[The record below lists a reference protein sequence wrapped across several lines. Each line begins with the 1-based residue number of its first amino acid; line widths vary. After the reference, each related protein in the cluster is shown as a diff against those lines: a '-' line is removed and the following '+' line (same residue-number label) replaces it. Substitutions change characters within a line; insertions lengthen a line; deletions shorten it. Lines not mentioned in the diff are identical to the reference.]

1 MWISFEREA
10 KKLAWIQDRDT
21 IGSARSNALVLEGKD
36 IRPLHGQFRVEDS
49 KLFFRDFLGAKTMSF
64 QNSQMQIASWRLEL
78 LSKNLDDE
86 EVFSFLQTEF
96 QDFVRNQVGAS
107 LNQTEL
113 RRKFLG
119 HRLIN
124 SNTPQLADE
133 WIHQMQN
140 EVALDSPV
148 ESLLKDESISD
159 VLINSWDQIF
169 AEKSGVLSKTRYR
182 FTSQESYEIYVQN
195 LLTKHN
201 CQHSPRRA
209 FHNFQTSDGVRVHVI
224 GPPLTP
230 ENFFISFRRFPK
242 KNWALADFLARGFL
256 SESEA
261 TFLRRAVQEKQNL
274 IISGATGSGKTSL
287 LKALLQEIS
296 AEERIIVLEDTPE
309 IFLDRNNALFLRC
322 REDSLLESESVG
334 LRQLLKESL
343 RMRPDRIILGEV
355 RGEEAFYLLMAM
367 NTGHRGSICSLHAN
381 SPREALWRLQS
392 LVQLHKNSLSEAA
405 VRDLCARNVGVL
417 VHLEKVG
424 AKRKIQKIQCVRGIE
439 GQNFLLEDV
448 CA

>member
-86 EVFSFLQTEF
+86 EVFSFLHTEF

-140 EVALDSPV
+140 
-148 ESLLKDESISD
+148 
-159 VLINSWDQIF
+159 
-169 AEKSGVLSKTRYR
+169 
-182 FTSQESYEIYVQN
+182 
-195 LLTKHN
+195 
-201 CQHSPRRA
+201 
-209 FHNFQTSDGVRVHVI
+209 
-224 GPPLTP
+224 
-230 ENFFISFRRFPK
+230 
-242 KNWALADFLARGFL
+242 
-256 SESEA
+256 
-261 TFLRRAVQEKQNL
+261 
-274 IISGATGSGKTSL
+274 
-287 LKALLQEIS
+287 
-296 AEERIIVLEDTPE
+296 
-309 IFLDRNNALFLRC
+309 
-322 REDSLLESESVG
+322 
-334 LRQLLKESL
+334 
-343 RMRPDRIILGEV
+343 
-355 RGEEAFYLLMAM
+355 
-367 NTGHRGSICSLHAN
+367 
-381 SPREALWRLQS
+381 
-392 LVQLHKNSLSEAA
+392 
-405 VRDLCARNVGVL
+405 
-417 VHLEKVG
+417 
-424 AKRKIQKIQCVRGIE
+424 
-439 GQNFLLEDV
+439 
-448 CA
+448 